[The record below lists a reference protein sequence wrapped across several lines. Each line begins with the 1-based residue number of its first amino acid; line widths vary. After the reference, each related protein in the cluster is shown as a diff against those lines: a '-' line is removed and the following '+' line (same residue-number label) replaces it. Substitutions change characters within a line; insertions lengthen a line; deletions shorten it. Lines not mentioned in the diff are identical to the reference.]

1 MKEQKKY
8 AALKQAA
15 AAFLV
20 IYGLIALLP
29 SGVYAVARHKEGPK
43 TPTASPESAPRP
55 AVSASP
61 APESEADPKDPPG
74 FLEKAPEKSSAQQS
88 TDVFTLYDSD
98 TEETLTL
105 TAEELLPAAVACE
118 MDLSAPEEALKA
130 QAVACY
136 TLFSEKRAS
145 GETISCAS
153 GRWQTWTTEELMRDR
168 WGEDYEENAA
178 LLKKVTDSVAG
189 QLLTYDGKPLLA
201 AYFAISAGCTETSA
215 NVWGGELPYLQT
227 VASPGDLFADGY
239 LSTVRLTEEE
249 FRAAVSAFYP
259 EDAPDLSGPAEQ
271 WLTGITRT
279 PAGYVDTAN
288 LGGKEVTGR
297 EVREIFSLR
306 SAAFELDASP
316 EGFCF
321 TVRGWGH
328 GVGMSQ
334 AGAAFL
340 AKQGADYQEILE
352 YYYPGAALAF
362 PT

>member
-1 MKEQKKY
+1 MKEHKKY
-8 AALKQAA
+8 AAIKQIA
-15 AAFLV
+15 AAFFIV
-20 IYGLIALLP
+20 YGLITLLP
-29 SGVYAVARHKEGPK
+29 AGVYAVARHREAPQ
-43 TPTASPESAPRP
+43 TPTPSPGSTPRP
-55 AVSASP
+55 TASASP
-61 APESEADPKDPPG
+61 APESEVGPKDLPG
-74 FLEKAPEKSSAQQS
+74 FLEKTPEKAPALQS

-136 TLFSEKRAS
+136 TLFAEKRAA
-145 GETISCAS
+145 GETITCKSE
-153 GRWQTWTTEELMRDR
+153 RWQTWTTEENMRDR
-168 WGEDYEENAA
+168 WGEDYGENAA

-201 AYFAISAGCTETSA
+201 AYFAISAGSTEASA
-215 NVWGGELPYLQT
+215 NVWGGELPYLQA
-227 VASPGDLFADGY
+227 VASPGDQFADGY

-249 FRAAVSAFYP
+249 FREKAAAFFS

-271 WLTGITRT
+271 WLTDVVRT
-279 PAGYVDTAN
+279 PSGYVETAR
-288 LGGKEVTGR
+288 LGGKEVTGQ
-297 EVREIFSLR
+297 ELREIFSLR
-306 SAAFELDASP
+306 SAAFELETSS
-316 EGFCF
+316 EGLCF

-334 AGAAFL
+334 AGAQFL
-340 AKQGADYQEILE
+340 AKQGAGYQEILE